1 MSMQRTISPVDG
13 SLYAERPYA
22 GARQIDSVF
31 DRAVTAQAAWART
44 TLDERAAFCH
54 RFCDAL
60 LAHTDEIALEISWSM
75 GRPISQ
81 TPGEVRSCAERARFM
96 IDEAPAGLATF
107 DPGPKEGFKRYI
119 RRMPLGVVFVIA
131 PWNYPL
137 LTTVNSVIPAIMAGN
152 AVVLKHSPQ
161 TQLCA
166 ERFGLAFAEAGLPEG
181 VFQVLHLTN
190 QDAEALIGDARVSHV
205 SFTGSVATGHLV
217 QRAAAE
223 RFISV
228 GLELGGK
235 DPGYVRADADVPYA
249 VETLLDG
256 AFFNSGQCCCGIERI
271 YAHES
276 VYEEFIER
284 AVTLTNGY
292 RLGNPLR
299 QDTNL
304 GPVVSAKAAGFIR
317 SQMAEAIAQG
327 ARPLIDAGH
336 FDADAAGTPYLAP
349 QILADVD
356 HSMRFMTE
364 ETFGPCVGIMKVRD
378 DEEAVRLMN
387 DSRYGLTA
395 AIFTRDLDAAE
406 AIGDRVETGTVFLN
420 RCDALDPALPWV
432 GVKDSGRGYTLSR
445 WGYETLTRPKSYHLK
460 LAKG

>member
-1 MSMQRTISPVDG
+1 MQQTITPVDG
-13 SLYAERPYA
+13 SVYVERPYA
-22 GARQIDSVF
+22 SISQIDAVF
-31 DRAVTAQAAWART
+31 DRAVKAQRSWALT
-44 TLDERAAFCH
+44 TLEQRAEYCH

-60 LAHTDEIALEISWSM
+60 LNHANEIGMEISWSM

-81 TPGEVRSCAERARFM
+81 TPNEVRSCAERARFM
-96 IDEAPAGLATF
+96 IDEAPAGLAAL
-107 DPGPKEGFKRYI
+107 DPGPKPGFKRYVKRI
-119 RRMPLGVVFVIA
+119 PLGVVFVIA

-152 AVVLKHSPQ
+152 AVVLKHAAQ

-166 ERFGLAFAEAGLPEG
+166 ERFAQAFDEAGLPAG
-181 VFQVLHLTN
+181 VFQYLHVAGGT
-190 QDAEALIGDARVSHV
+190 AEQLIKDTRVSHV
-205 SFTGSVATGHLV
+205 NFTGSVPVGHAV
-217 QRAAAE
+217 QRAASD

-235 DPGYVRADADVPYA
+235 DPGYVRADADIHYA
-249 VETLLDG
+249 VETLIDG

-276 VYEEFIER
+276 VYNEFVER
-284 AVTLTNGY
+284 AVALTNTY
-292 RLGNPLR
+292 RLGDPTR

-304 GPVVSAKAAGFIR
+304 GPVVSAKAASFIR
-317 SQMAEAIAQG
+317 AQMEEAIAQG
-327 ARPLIDAGH
+327 ARALIAPEN
-336 FDADAAGTPYLAP
+336 FAADKVGTPYLAP
-349 QILADVD
+349 QILVDVD

-364 ETFGPCVGIMKVRD
+364 ETFGPAVGIMKVRD
-378 DEEAVRLMN
+378 DEEAIRMMN
-387 DSRYGLTA
+387 DSEYGLTA
-395 AIFTRDLDAAE
+395 AIFSRDLAAAE

-432 GVKDSGRGYTLSR
+432 GVKDTGRGYTLSR

-460 LAKG
+460 LAE

>member
-1 MSMQRTISPVDG
+1 MNMQQTITPVDG
-13 SLYAERPYA
+13 SVYVERPYA
-22 GARQIDSVF
+22 TPAQIDAAF
-31 DRAVTAQAAWART
+31 DRAVKAQGSWAHT
-44 TLDERAAFCH
+44 TLEERAALCH

-60 LAHTDEIALEISWSM
+60 LTHTNDIAMEISWSM

-96 IDEAPAGLATF
+96 IDEAPAGLATY

-119 RRMPLGVVFVIA
+119 KRTPVGVVYVIA

-152 AVVLKHSPQ
+152 AVVLKHAPQ

-166 ERFGLAFAEAGLPEG
+166 ERFAQAFEEAGLPAG
-181 VFQVLHLTN
+181 VFQYLHLTN
-190 QDAEALIGDARVSHV
+190 ADAEALIRDTRVNHV
-205 SFTGSVATGHLV
+205 NFTGSVATGHLV
-217 QRAAAE
+217 QRAAAD

-235 DPGYVRADADVPYA
+235 DPGYVRADADVPNA

-284 AVTLTNGY
+284 AVAFTNTY
-292 RLGNPLR
+292 RLGNPLQ
-299 QDTNL
+299 QDTNI
-304 GPVVSAKAAGFIR
+304 GPVVTAKAAANIR
-317 SQMAEAIAQG
+317 AQMDDAIAQG
-327 ARPLIDAGH
+327 ARALIDPKR
-336 FDADAAGTPYLAP
+336 FDANKDGTPYLAP
-349 QILADVD
+349 QILVDVD

-364 ETFGPCVGIMKVRD
+364 ETFGPTVGIMKVKD
-378 DEEAVRLMN
+378 DEDAIRMMN
-387 DSRYGLTA
+387 DSHYGLTA
-395 AIFTRDLDAAE
+395 AIFTRDLQAAE
-406 AIGDRVETGTVFLN
+406 SIGDRVETGTVFLN

-432 GVKDSGRGYTLSR
+432 GVKDTGRGYTLSR

-460 LAKG
+460 LAK

>member
-1 MSMQRTISPVDG
+1 MSMQQTITPVDG
-13 SLYAERPYA
+13 SVYVERPYA
-22 GARQIDSVF
+22 DAARIDAVF
-31 DRAVTAQAAWART
+31 DRAVKAQAAWALT
-44 TLDERAAFCH
+44 TLEQRAALCH

-60 LAHTDEIALEISWSM
+60 LTHTNDIAMEISWSM

-96 IDEAPAGLATF
+96 IDEAPAGLATY

-119 RRMPLGVVFVIA
+119 RRTPLGVVFVIA

-152 AVVLKHSPQ
+152 AVVLKHAPQ

-166 ERFGLAFAEAGLPEG
+166 ERFAEAFEEAGLPAG
-181 VFQVLHLTN
+181 VFQYLHLTN
-190 QDAEALIGDARVSHV
+190 NDAEALIKDRRVAHV
-205 SFTGSVATGHLV
+205 NFTGSVATGHLV
-217 QRAAAE
+217 QRAAAD

-235 DPGYVRADADVPYA
+235 DPGYVRADADVPNA

-284 AVTLTNGY
+284 AVTFTNSY
-292 RLGNPLR
+292 RLGNPLQ
-299 QDTNL
+299 QDTNI
-304 GPVVSAKAAGFIR
+304 GPVVSAKAAATIR
-317 SQMAEAIAQG
+317 GQMDEAIAQG
-327 ARPLIDAGH
+327 ARPLIDPAR
-336 FDADAAGTPYLAP
+336 FAADDKNTAYLAP
-349 QILADVD
+349 QILVDVD
-356 HSMRFMTE
+356 HSMRFMTD
-364 ETFGPCVGIMKVRD
+364 ETFGPTVGIMKVKD
-378 DEEAVRLMN
+378 DEDAIRMMN
-387 DSRYGLTA
+387 DSKYGLTA
-395 AIFTRDLDAAE
+395 AIFTRDTAAAE

-432 GVKDSGRGYTLSR
+432 GVKDTGRGYTLSR

-460 LAKG
+460 LAK